1 MPPWLLEE
9 KKPDPNEIE
18 KLNNTDPATLRTRV
32 IDLEGKVHELKQL
45 VTYREDVILRIY
57 QVNACFNYVF
67 IGLCR
72 SA

>member
-9 KKPDPNEIE
+9 KKPGPNDIE

-57 QVNACFNYVF
+57 QVLIAYFPNS
-67 IGLCR
+67 LCR